1 MKNNLSKLF
10 HLKKKKSRAF
20 SYPLHE
26 NALSKKDLIEGA
38 KVLISR
44 QLTMSKKTIE
54 FENYFKKKLALN
66 YCLMVNSG
74 SSANLLAMFALINP
88 KKKNRLKRGDECL
101 VPAVCWSTTLW
112 PIIQAGLKPKLI
124 DVDINTFSINLE
136 LIKKNI
142 SKKTKAIMIINVLGN
157 CSEIDKIRDYAKNK
171 KIYLIEDNCESL
183 GSIYKKN
190 I

>member
-20 SYPLHE
+20 NYPLHE

-88 KKKNRLKRGDECL
+88 KKK
-101 VPAVCWSTTLW
+101 
-112 PIIQAGLKPKLI
+112 I
-124 DVDINTFSINLE
+124 D
-136 LIKKNI
+136 
-142 SKKTKAIMIINVLGN
+142 
-157 CSEIDKIRDYAKNK
+157 
-171 KIYLIEDNCESL
+171 
-183 GSIYKKN
+183 
-190 I
+190 